1 MTWQNPILLW
11 NKSNNDNNNT
21 NNNNNSN
28 NSNDNNSVVFFKN
41 INLLRH
47 SCFPEKFMIFSEA
60 ATGCVLWKK
69 LLFKISQYSR
79 ESCKPAALLKTG
91 TNQGFHL
98 LSEQLILYWLFYYV
112 EITNN

>member
-1 MTWQNPILLW
+1 MGVNSLFVNMTWQNPILLW

-69 LLFKISQYSR
+69 LFLKFSQYLQESR
-79 ESCKPAALLKTG
+79 RLETLLKKETP
-91 TNQGFHL
+91 
-98 LSEQLILYWLFYYV
+98 I
-112 EITNN
+112 